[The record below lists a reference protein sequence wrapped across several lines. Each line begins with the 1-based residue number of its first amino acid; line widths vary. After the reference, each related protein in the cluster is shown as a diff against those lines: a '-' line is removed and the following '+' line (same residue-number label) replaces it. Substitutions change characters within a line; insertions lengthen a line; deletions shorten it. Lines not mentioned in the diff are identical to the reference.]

1 MPAPLKSQLLKPHAD
16 LEPILRGDAT
26 LVRGARGPTIRAIQ
40 DGLVALGYGLPGGPD
55 GVFGKAT
62 EVGLGELRR
71 LHERVGAA
79 IVDAET
85 LTILDDALARLDAV
99 ADYSLRNARFAD
111 DAALAAVLRGERPL
125 PRSGE
130 TVKAIQRALLDLHF
144 SLPRGG
150 ADGDYGDET
159 REALRRFQRWQR
171 VRPGGELSPLTM
183 MVLDEL
189 APPPNVTVTRAPE
202 YAKLLR
208 DDRLT
213 VTIGMGYDEKDL
225 DVRERG
231 EVVRGLLRSGFVQIG
246 ETADDAV
253 HTFIRDLEIPG
264 RRGTMRVRLVSRD
277 TARPEAC
284 FAEGL
289 VQDAVTVYA
298 GHARYG
304 TGPDFDDKESAAG
317 NFVIGVG
324 APQHLSGALER
335 GYNPHMNQILA
346 GVPNDLLR
354 HRFDP
359 ERYQLWAFLGCTT
372 RNYLDELR
380 GLIAGKDTHNLD
392 LIVST
397 RLIYWSNTAFGPL
410 TIVRGLLTGAD
421 IDALLGPINERALA
435 TERKLGKEAPGLPFI
450 GDGFGDNAP
459 R

>member
-1 MPAPLKSQLLKPHAD
+1 
-16 LEPILRGDAT
+16 
-26 LVRGARGPTIRAIQ
+26 
-40 DGLVALGYGLPGGPD
+40 
-55 GVFGKAT
+55 
-62 EVGLGELRR
+62 
-71 LHERVGAA
+71 
-79 IVDAET
+79 
-85 LTILDDALARLDAV
+85 
-99 ADYSLRNARFAD
+99 
-111 DAALAAVLRGERPL
+111 
-125 PRSGE
+125 
-130 TVKAIQRALLDLHF
+130 
-144 SLPRGG
+144 
-150 ADGDYGDET
+150 
-159 REALRRFQRWQR
+159 
-171 VRPGGELSPLTM
+171 
-183 MVLDEL
+183 
-189 APPPNVTVTRAPE
+189 VTVTRAPE

-213 VTIGMGYDEKDL
+213 VTVAMGYDEKDL
-225 DVRERG
+225 DIRERG

-253 HTFIRDLEIPG
+253 HTFVRDLELPG
-264 RRGTMRVRLVSRD
+264 RSGTMRVRLISRD
-277 TARPEAC
+277 TARPEAN

-304 TGPDFDDKESAAG
+304 TGPDFDGKESAAE

-324 APQHLSGALER
+324 APQHLTGALER

-380 GLIAGKDTHNLD
+380 GLIDGKDTHNLD

-410 TIVRGLLTGAD
+410 TIVRGLLRGAD
-421 IDALLGPINERALA
+421 IDAILGPINERALA
-435 TERKLGKEAPGLPFI
+435 TERKLGKEFVGPPFI